1 MSQTFG
7 PPPWHLWGNSSENL
21 ALDADILGSTGKSAQ
36 LARIA
41 YKRPETWH
49 FAFELVAL
57 SMTQPTNDFVLDVFF
72 DIVIGVGR
80 SKISID
86 SFEHFTLS
94 SAGGPPGLVSPF
106 RMWSTQVISPGR
118 IQSVNGPSFPGTNPG
133 ICDHIVAQDIQCN
146 ARAIFLGPPTN
157 TIQLEV
163 TALFAPKTH
172 IRPEWFMQKFPGGED
187 Y

>member
-21 ALDADILGSTGKSAQ
+21 ALDAETLGSTGQSAQ

-57 SMTQPTNDFVLDVFF
+57 SMSQPENDFVLDVFF
-72 DIVIGVGR
+72 DLVIGVGR
-80 SKISID
+80 SKISIEG
-86 SFEHFTLS
+86 FEHFTLS
-94 SAGGPPGLVSPF
+94 SPGGPPGLIAPF
-106 RMWSTQVISPGR
+106 KMWSTEVLSPSRVQVLPGL
-118 IQSVNGPSFPGTNPG
+118 FPGTSPG
-133 ICDHIVAQDIQCN
+133 KCDHVVAQDIQCN
-146 ARAIFLGPPTN
+146 ARAIFIGSPVN
-157 TIQLEV
+157 RIQLEV

-172 IRPEWFMQKFPGGED
+172 VRPEWFVQKFPGGED